1 MKKLSFLK
9 TLLVAVGL
17 CAGVNGLWAEDV
29 IVNIPI
35 SQSYNICGSNI
46 AESQP
51 ITQLL
56 ITSAGGSYGEAQLEF
71 LLDESFD
78 ASKVKSASLELYTVS
93 NGTRSENVN
102 IFSATGLTSNLSK
115 KNCGDA
121 KVASADGKA
130 KIFAYGSGNTRSYGF
145 LEGAVI
151 ASAAANTFTV
161 NSYKSIDITSYIQGL
176 TAKKPGDAIFFGIA
190 ATDTKPLAV
199 QLAGYQHNNASKLVI
214 TYTDDVMYDYSIKAV
229 CGTKV
234 LKMYASGSCVSG
246 TEFSANLNKV
256 LKGDDGK
263 YYVLNDGQ
271 TGVTGYFASFTMGEN
286 DGYREIAYTLD
297 ESIVWFEEGESN
309 TATSTHGNSYSGC
322 AHSDYRSQN
331 KFNSTTITSAGAYKA
346 EIYVASG
353 IGNGR
358 AFGIFTKDGE
368 TYNQVVFLNFK
379 NNTSASY
386 GLYNTDVFCVNSGTT
401 LYTGNTA
408 NSLGID
414 YLIIRKVADIVD
426 ADNEF
431 VGAFDCSSPYLGD
444 VTEKVTL
451 KPGDSYHYQ
460 FVNHNSGSGANW
472 DNWVLPVYN
481 SSDVEKIVVRADNF
495 EVNDKTEAHKY
506 GNNAGCSSNFDWTNF
521 VSELNGATFDM
532 TVSFTSDK
540 VFTMVS
546 NITTSTNKSWTY
558 SYTSNYTD
566 SPYDF
571 TGDDFIKVALSV
583 SYSWE
588 EILSEGYTAVAA
600 TTGTNGYA
608 TFASPYPLDLSN
620 LPTGLKAYKAAV
632 DGTTVKFSEIN
643 QTVPAN
649 TGILIEDA
657 DKGEKTYSIP
667 VAAEGTAVEGNAF
680 LVNANGTVFDAES
693 GYTYYGLMKNTLTFA
708 TFNPATVAI
717 PANKAYLKVKVAAAD
732 ARLNV
737 IFDGEETTGIHS
749 IDNGQFTI
757 DDSVYNLNGQRITK
771 PSKGMFIVNGKK
783 VIMK

>member
-1 MKKLSFLK
+1 MKKLHLLK
-9 TLLVAVGL
+9 TLLVAVCLLVG
-17 CAGVNGLWAEDV
+17 GVNCVWADDV

-35 SQSYNICGSNI
+35 SQSYNICGSNV
-46 AESQP
+46 AASQP
-51 ITQLL
+51 VTQLL

-78 ASKVKSASLELYTVS
+78 ASKVKSASLELYTIS
-93 NGTRSENVN
+93 NGTRTENVN
-102 IFSATGLTSNLSK
+102 IYSATGLTSNLDK

-121 KVASADGKA
+121 KATSTDGKA
-130 KIFAYGSGNTRSYGF
+130 KIFTYGSANTRSYGF
-145 LEGAVI
+145 LGGTVI
-151 ASAAANTFTV
+151 ASAGAKTFTV
-161 NSYKSIDITSYIQGL
+161 SSYKSIDITSYIQGL
-176 TAKKPGDAIFFGIA
+176 STKNPGDAIYFGIA
-190 ATDTKPLAV
+190 ATDAKPLAI
-199 QLAGYQHNNASKLVI
+199 QLAGYQHVNASKLVI
-214 TYTDDVMYDYSIKAV
+214 IYTNDVMYDYSIKAI
-229 CGTKV
+229 CGSKV
-234 LKMYASGSCVSG
+234 LKTYASGSCVSG

-263 YYVLNDGQ
+263 YYVLDDEQ
-271 TGVTGYFASFTMGEN
+271 TGVTGYYASFTMGEN
-286 DGYREIAYTLD
+286 DGNREISYTLD

-309 TATSTHGNSYSGC
+309 TATSTLGHSYSGG
-322 AHSDYRSQN
+322 AYSDYRSQN
-331 KFNSTTITSAGAYKA
+331 KFNSTTITGAGAYKA
-346 EIYVASG
+346 EIYVAAG

-358 AFGIFTKDGE
+358 AFGIFSKDGDNY
-368 TYNQVVFLNFK
+368 TQVVLLNFK
-379 NNTSASY
+379 DNKSASN
-386 GLYNTDVFCVNSGTT
+386 GLYNTDVFCVNAGTT

-414 YLIIRKVADIVD
+414 YLIIRRVADITD

-431 VGAFDCSSPYLGD
+431 VGAFDNSTPYLGD
-444 VTEKVTL
+444 ITEKITL

-472 DNWVLPVYN
+472 DNWVLPVFN
-481 SSDVEKIVVRADNF
+481 SNDVEKIVVRADNF
-495 EVNDKTEAHKY
+495 EVNDKTEAHEY

-521 VSELNGATFDM
+521 VSELNGATLDM
-532 TVSFTSDK
+532 TVSFTSEK

-546 NITTSTNKSWTY
+546 NITTSTNKNWTY

-571 TGDDFIKVALSV
+571 TNDDFIKVALSV
-583 SYSWE
+583 TYSWE
-588 EILSEGYTAVAA
+588 EILSEGYTAVSA

-649 TGILIEDA
+649 TGILIEDSN
-657 DKGEKTYSIP
+657 KGEATYSIP
-667 VAAEGTAVEGNAF
+667 VAASGTAVESNAF
-680 LVNANGTVFDAES
+680 LVNAAGTKFTAES
-693 GYTYYGLMKNTLTFA
+693 NFTYYGLKKNTLTFA
-708 TFNPATVAI
+708 TFDPSAVAI
-717 PANKAYLKVKVAAAD
+717 PANKAYLKVATAG

-737 IFDGEETTGIHS
+737 MFDDDETTTGIS
-749 IDNGQFTI
+749 TTLNNKEEISNI
-757 DDSVYNLNGQRITK
+757 YNLNGQRVVT
-771 PSKGMFIVNGKK
+771 PSKGMYIVNGKK